1 MSQTTDSHADVP
13 APMAPHKDMK
23 WIGKSVKRVEDPKL
37 LRGLGRYI
45 DDVVLPGM
53 LHAAVLRS
61 PHAHAR
67 IVSVDA
73 ERARRAP
80 GVVAVLTG
88 PEAAEQFGPLP
99 DSGPAPDK
107 HVWRVLAADK
117 VHYVG
122 EGVAVVVAENRYQA
136 EDARTLIDV
145 TYDVL
150 EPVVDPIAAAED
162 TGNLVHE
169 ALGTN
174 VAYERT
180 FTFGDVAHDF
190 ADADLVVRDRLRWGR
205 QTAHPLD
212 TTAAIGDYDAGTG
225 EMVVHTNSISMTW
238 LAFGA
243 AVALGIPS
251 NKLDLRPYIS
261 GGSFGSKQ
269 FCWRSTVTAAMMSKI
284 TGRPVKYVEDRLD
297 HQLNGDQ
304 HGSDRYYDVELAL
317 MRDGTFRS
325 LKIDC
330 VDDYGAYIQFGVG
343 SHGNAL
349 AQVTGPYRITSTEYR
364 VRAVLTNKTQ
374 QGAYRGFGAD
384 AGNWALERIVDKA
397 AAELGL
403 DPADIRRRNLIP
415 PDAFPYHIP
424 SGNMYDS
431 GNYEPVLDH
440 ALQRFD
446 YDGWR
451 RKQEAMRA
459 EGRKIGIGVVTA
471 NERSVYGATEFWFW
485 FDDKD
490 VPVKTTSTPEGV
502 SMTVDTVGAVTVTL
516 YSTPFWGNSSD
527 TVAAMLA
534 AEEFDV
540 DPADVS
546 VVHHGTK
553 GGLPAAGP
561 GGSRLTVMLAGA
573 ITGASK
579 KIKDKLR
586 RIAAHDMEVDEAD
599 LEWVDGGYQVR
610 GAEDSRRSIGDLA
623 MLAYLVKTALPDGE
637 ESGLAA
643 DFVYDHPHLTMPK
656 PDRSDLGSFYPCVGH
671 ACHLV
676 AVEVDEETGSVD
688 ILDYV
693 AVHDSGTLVNP
704 RSYDGQ
710 IVGGTAQGVG
720 TALAEEMT
728 YDAAGNPLVGTF
740 WDYLI
745 PTALD
750 VPEVNFGH
758 EETPSPITAH
768 GIKGG
773 GEAGRLMAPGALSAA
788 IDDALRDHG
797 VRVTELPATPER
809 IVGWIQGHRG

>member
-1 MSQTTDSHADVP
+1 VTETEVP
-13 APMAPHKDMK
+13 QAFAPHKELK
-23 WIGKSVKRVEDPKL
+23 WIGKSIRRVEDPKF
-37 LRGLGRYI
+37 LRGLGRYV

-53 LHAAVLRS
+53 LHAVVLRS

-67 IVSVDA
+67 IVSIDA
-73 ERARRAP
+73 EAARRAP
-80 GVVAVLTG
+80 GVAAVLTG
-88 PEAAEQFGPLP
+88 PEAAELFDPLP

-117 VHYVG
+117 VHYAG
-122 EGVAVVVAENRYQA
+122 EGVAVVVAENRYLA

-145 TYDVL
+145 TYELLD
-150 EPVVDPIAAAED
+150 PIVDPMAAAD
-162 TGNLVHE
+162 DATNLVHE

-180 FTFGDVAHDF
+180 FTFGPVAQDF
-190 ADADLVVRDRLRWGR
+190 AESDVVVRDRLRWGR

-212 TTAAIGDYDAGTG
+212 TTAAIGDYDPGTG
-225 EMVVHTNSISMTW
+225 EMTVHTNSISMTW

-243 AVALGIPS
+243 ATALRIPS
-251 NKLDLRPYIS
+251 NKLDLRPYVS

-269 FCWRSTVTAAMMSKI
+269 FCWRTTVTAAMMSKI

-304 HGSDRYYDVELAL
+304 HGSDRYYDIELAV

-325 LKIDC
+325 LRIDC

-384 AGNWALERIVDKA
+384 AGNWALERIVDRA
-397 AAELGL
+397 ARELGM
-403 DPADIRRRNLIP
+403 DPAEIRRHNLIP
-415 PDAFPYHIP
+415 PEAFPYHIP

-431 GNYEPVLDH
+431 GDYEPVLDH
-440 ALQRFD
+440 ALERFG
-446 YDGWR
+446 YAEWR
-451 RKQEAMRA
+451 AKQAALRA
-459 EGRKIGIGVVTA
+459 EGRRVGIGIVTA

-485 FDDKD
+485 FDNAD

-502 SMTVDTVGAVTVTL
+502 SLGVDTVGNLTVTL

-527 TVAAMLA
+527 TVAAMLG

-540 DPADVS
+540 DPVTVN

-573 ITGASK
+573 VQGASL
-579 KIKDKLR
+579 KIKDKLK

-599 LEWVDGGYQVR
+599 LDWVDGGYEVR
-610 GAEDSRRSIGDLA
+610 GAPKSRRSVADLA
-623 MLAYLVKTALPDGE
+623 MLAYLVKTALPAGE
-637 ESGLAA
+637 ESGL
-643 DFVYDHPHLTMPK
+643 DENFVYDHPYLTMPK
-656 PDRSDLGSFYPCVGH
+656 DDRSDLGVFYPCVGH
-671 ACHLV
+671 ACHIV
-676 AVEVDEETGSVD
+676 AVEVDAETGAVE
-688 ILDYV
+688 ILDYT

-710 IVGGTAQGVG
+710 IVGGTAQGVA
-720 TALAEEMT
+720 TALAEELT
-728 YDAAGNPLVGTF
+728 YDAAGNPQTGTF
-740 WDYLI
+740 WDYLM

-750 VPEVNFGH
+750 VPEVNIGH
-758 EETPSPITAH
+758 EQTPSPITAH
-768 GIKGG
+768 GVKGG
-773 GEAGRLMAPGALSAA
+773 GEAGRLMAPGAISAA
-788 IDDALRDHG
+788 IDDALIDLG

-809 IVGWIQGHRG
+809 VVGWIAAGGVG